1 MRRRLVINVDGHFSG
16 FGRVSV
22 FYAIGNCAKSA
33 SPFALLGYKKNGDRR
48 ATGGGAAPLFL

>member
-1 MRRRLVINVDGHFSG
+1 
-16 FGRVSV
+16 VSV

-48 ATGGGAAPLFL
+48 ATGGGAAPLFYKKIIQYIALYG